1 MQAKLFL
8 SIQSLSQKALL
19 YKASFEHYYYKFIR
33 HYDNDTR
40 SKINFAVT
48 VISGLFIGYVY
59 NFILTLWK
67 PMYQWSFI
75 ELGGIGY
82 FAFRTGSRL
91 GETIHQYLEKV
102 SKGLFDHT
110 SYHFKPLKPIASTA
124 GSSYLN
130 PIDLTMGM
138 DTAEEREALEA
149 LRLLSQ
155 EDTGE
160 DTDKDT
166 DEDTNTYTDTD
177 KKTN

>member
-8 SIQSLSQKALL
+8 YIQSLSQKALH

-48 VISGLFIGYVY
+48 VISGLFIGYIY

-110 SYHFKPLKPIASTA
+110 SYHFKPLKPVASTA

-155 EDTGE
+155 ADADADI
-160 DTDKDT
+160 DTDTDT
-166 DEDTNTYTDTD
+166 DIYTD

>member
-1 MQAKLFL
+1 M
-8 SIQSLSQKALL
+8 
-19 YKASFEHYYYKFIR
+19 
-33 HYDNDTR
+33 
-40 SKINFAVT
+40 
-48 VISGLFIGYVY
+48 
-59 NFILTLWK
+59 
-67 PMYQWSFI
+67 
-75 ELGGIGY
+75 
-82 FAFRTGSRL
+82 GSRL

-110 SYHFKPLKPIASTA
+110 KYNFKPLKPVASTA

-155 EDTGE
+155 EDTRD
-160 DTDKDT
+160 DTDT
-166 DEDTNTYTDTD
+166 DDDIDTNTDKYTDTN